1 VNLLLDTQIALFA
14 LTDQLSST
22 VKSRIV
28 EAPQVYVS
36 AASMWEI
43 AIKHALGR
51 LDVDLAR
58 LPATFAATG
67 FRELPMT
74 WLDAITVRTLPPIH
88 KDPFDRALVAQ
99 ALTNRLHL
107 MTTDRR
113 LADYSDLVEAV

>member
-1 VNLLLDTQIALFA
+1 MNILLDTQLALFA
-14 LTDQLSST
+14 LADRLSGA
-22 VKSRIV
+22 VKTRIV

-36 AASMWEI
+36 AASLWEI

-67 FRELPMT
+67 FRELPLT

-99 ALTNRLHL
+99 AMTNRLHL
-107 MTTDRR
+107 MTTDKR
-113 LADYSDLVEAV
+113 LAGYSDLVEVV